1 MKELKLL
8 PTLICFIIILSVA
21 LPLWS
26 PAVKASIAVDV
37 SSRHDSNLYA
47 VGESS
52 GSASLTGGW
61 NLVSLPVVPFDTSI
75 ESVLAS
81 LAFPYD
87 LVSVWYY
94 DCCEDEW
101 LVYGNRDTGFKTL
114 TTMED
119 GKAYWVRMRYPEEQ
133 HSDPSISGT
142 YPYAL
147 WIFGTKIPMPPSLP
161 SSYDVCD
168 GWNMVGFRSMED
180 MAPQDYLAEF
190 SPSEYGAIYG
200 WDPYLQDWITNP
212 DKLVPGH
219 GYWIP
224 FSVAGAIHP

>member
-1 MKELKLL
+1 MKDKRVLCGLMYF
-8 PTLICFIIILSVA
+8 TIILSLA
-21 LPLWS
+21 MTPSS
-26 PAVKASIAVDV
+26 PAIKASTAVDT
-37 SSRHDSNLYA
+37 SSQHDSELCTVA
-47 VGESS
+47 ESS
-52 GSASLTGGW
+52 GGVSLTAGW
-61 NLVSLPVVPFDTSI
+61 NLISLPIVPFDTSI

-87 LVSVWYY
+87 LISVWYY

-101 LVYGNRDTGFKTL
+101 LVYGNGYTSL
-114 TTMED
+114 ETMED

-147 WIFGTKIPMPPSLP
+147 WIFGTKTPMPPSLP

-168 GWNMVGFRSMED
+168 GWNMVGFRSVEEMTPE
-180 MAPQDYLAEF
+180 AYLAHF
-190 SPSEYGAIYG
+190 SSSEYGAICG
-200 WDPYLQDWITNP
+200 WDPYLQDWSTNP
-212 DKLVPGH
+212 GNLMPGY